1 MRVARNT
8 KRRILE
14 LWLEGRT
21 RDAIAQELGAPR
33 TTVNELVSILPEN
46 LKELRKLAARPD
58 TAELLT
64 EQKRQNTTIAELKT
78 TIKELETRLEEAE
91 KNLETAG
98 NGIEASRVSKMKD
111 QGRPIILGEPRNR
124 IMPKP
129 SQEIQ
134 QKIER
139 KHYLVA
145 AESKG
150 ALLMR
155 RDKPAKEDK
164 Q

>member
-1 MRVARNT
+1 MRVSRHT

-14 LWLEGRT
+14 LWLEGQT

-46 LKELRKLAARPD
+46 LKEFRKLAAQPD
-58 TAELLT
+58 IAELLT
-64 EQKRQNTTIAELKT
+64 EQKRQKTTIAKLKT
-78 TIKELETRLEEAE
+78 TIKELEAKLEEAE
-91 KNLETAG
+91 KNPEIAG
-98 NGIEASRVSKMKD
+98 NGIEASRFSKMKD

-124 IMPKP
+124 IMLKP

-134 QKIER
+134 QKLER
-139 KHYLVA
+139 KQYLVA
-145 AESKG
+145 AESKE